1 MAGKM
6 VVEVDNEKVN
16 RNHLGHYGVGT
27 KETALPSMGGHLH
40 INTDPALSRQ
50 MQTIRQDSLD
60 DKSADDEK
68 ELGERV
74 TPHVRNWLP
83 YLVT

>member
-1 MAGKM
+1 MAGKA
-6 VVEVDNEKVN
+6 VVEVGNEKVN
-16 RNHLGHYGVGT
+16 GKHLGHYGDGT

-50 MQTIRQDSLD
+50 MQTMRQDNSD

-68 ELGERV
+68 ELGECV
-74 TPHVRNWLP
+74 TLHV
-83 YLVT
+83 